1 MKVKFLVVLVS
12 AVACLILPSAIN
24 NLDTVDNDSIE
35 SSLLACVW
43 MPWCDEPDIY
53 SPILQPKDN
62 KTETQDAKDEK
73 LA

>member
-12 AVACLILPSAIN
+12 AVAGLVLASDIHNPDKA
-24 NLDTVDNDSIE
+24 VNDSKE
-35 SSLLACVW
+35 SSLQACVW